1 MEAMY
6 NSASTQRVPVLLMMA
21 TKGCREDGR
30 NVGAEEGRGAKG
42 TYAGVEGMP
51 SCTQIL
57 STVVGPGEP
66 ALLVPPGL
74 AERNVVVVEPER
86 ALVSIFALRRNPL
99 HHHSPFLFLLN

>member
-1 MEAMY
+1 MEGMWV
-6 NSASTQRVPVLLMMA
+6 QR
-21 TKGCREDGR
+21 
-30 NVGAEEGRGAKG
+30 RGGGQRAKG

-86 ALVSIFALRRNPL
+86 ALVSIFALRR
-99 HHHSPFLFLLN
+99 SPFLFLLN